1 VRALTATG
9 ITVGL
14 LAGLWIWVS
23 GLVGLPAWVAVLA
36 WAAFF
41 AAGGKMGGL
50 LKTAAAGLSGVV
62 WGWLAVL
69 GAGLLGGWQGALP
82 VAVAII
88 AFAMCVQAGW
98 APLSFIPAAF
108 VGAAS
113 LYGNDVNVAT
123 TAIALVIGVLLGIA
137 SEWSAGRLV
146 ALSTRSTAAP
156 ATA

>member
-1 VRALTATG
+1 MRALTATG

-23 GLVGLPAWVAVLA
+23 GLVALPAWVAVLA

-41 AAGGKMGGL
+41 AAGGKLGGL
-50 LKTAAAGLSGVV
+50 VKTAAAGLSGVV
-62 WGWLAVL
+62 WGWLAVV
-69 GAGLLGGWQGALP
+69 GAGLMGGWPGALP
-82 VAVAII
+82 IAVAVV

-113 LYGNDVNVAT
+113 LFGNDVDVLG
-123 TAIALVIGVLLGIA
+123 TAIAIVIGVLLGIA

-146 ALSTRSTAAP
+146 GLSTAASSAAP
-156 ATA
+156 A